1 MKTNNFIY
9 VLGINPNFGNFRLK
23 IIYAYILYNN
33 PRPYTSLVDTYIGK
47 YFNFN
52 WESLA
57 IYSSADDYKLSYYFQ
72 KGCLEPSKNK
82 DNILVLRE
90 IRNAR
95 RYLCF
100 ENKKELVRALK
111 QIPILFYGTT
121 REPRYLKPR
130 SIKKYQ
136 TFIKSIQETQ
146 EDYELDKLI
155 KESTYYGYHLI

>member
-1 MKTNNFIY
+1 MKTNNLIY
-9 VLGINPNFGNFRLK
+9 VLGINPSIRYFKLK

-146 EDYELDKLI
+146 EDNNLGKLL
-155 KESTYYGYHLI
+155 KESIYGYHLI

>member
-1 MKTNNFIY
+1 MRDNLIY
-9 VLGINPNFGNFRLK
+9 VLGISQGIRNPNLK
-23 IIYAYILYNN
+23 YIFAYILLNK
-33 PRPYTSLVDTYIGK
+33 PFPYTPLTDIYIGMHCS
-47 YFNFN
+47 FN

-57 IYSSADDYKLSYYFQ
+57 IYSSADYKLSYYFQ
-72 KGCLEPSKNK
+72 KECLEPSKNK

-100 ENKKELVRALK
+100 ENKKELVCALK
-111 QIPILFYGTT
+111 QLPIFFYGTT

-155 KESTYYGYHLI
+155 KESIYYGYHRI

>member
-9 VLGINPNFGNFRLK
+9 VLGINPNFGNFKLK
-23 IIYAYILYNN
+23 IIYAYILYNK
-33 PRPYTSLVDTYIGK
+33 PHPYTSLVDTYIGK

-57 IYSSADDYKLSYYFQ
+57 IYSSTDYKLSYYFQ
-72 KGCLEPSKNK
+72 KECLEPSKNK

-100 ENKKELVRALK
+100 ENKKELVCALK
-111 QIPILFYGTT
+111 QLPIFFYGTT

-136 TFIKSIQETQ
+136 SFINNIQETQ
-146 EDYELDKLI
+146 EDEDFKKWIKYSHYENLI
-155 KESTYYGYHLI
+155 

>member
-1 MKTNNFIY
+1 MTDNLIY
-9 VLGINPNFGNFRLK
+9 VLGINPSFRNFRLK
-23 IIYAYILYNN
+23 SIHAYILYNK

-47 YFNFN
+47 YFTFN

-82 DNILVLRE
+82 DNIRALGE
-90 IRNAR
+90 SCNAH

-100 ENKKELVRALK
+100 ENKKELVCALK
-111 QIPILFYGTT
+111 QLPIFFYGTT

-146 EDYELDKLI
+146 EDYELDTLI